1 MIETTTQHPGR
12 RSTMPTPRSRILAIP
27 AAAAL
32 VLALASC
39 TASAPSSAPA
49 PPVDRQEASRPTP
62 SAASSPIPLRAD
74 EIELAAGDV
83 TLPFGDGRPA
93 GRMTVMDMGH
103 DDVEFR
109 LAGFDAAGGTLS
121 LLLLDDDF
129 APIEGCL
136 PDDFARVLSLGN
148 MTPEDG
154 GGLVSRLGGFYDHSV
169 VSGIFTH
176 MMLQESG
183 GAFPADGTC
192 DYPIVAEAELTWHA
206 R

>member
-1 MIETTTQHPGR
+1 
-12 RSTMPTPRSRILAIP
+12 
-27 AAAAL
+27 
-32 VLALASC
+32 
-39 TASAPSSAPA
+39 
-49 PPVDRQEASRPTP
+49 
-62 SAASSPIPLRAD
+62 
-74 EIELAAGDV
+74 
-83 TLPFGDGRPA
+83 
-93 GRMTVMDMGH
+93 MTVMDMGG

-109 LAGFDAAGGTLS
+109 LAGFDEARGSLS

-129 APIEGCL
+129 VPIEGCL

-154 GGLVSRLGGFYDHSV
+154 GGLVSRLGGIYDHSV

-176 MMLQESG
+176 MMLQEGG
-183 GAFPADGTC
+183 GAFPAEGTC